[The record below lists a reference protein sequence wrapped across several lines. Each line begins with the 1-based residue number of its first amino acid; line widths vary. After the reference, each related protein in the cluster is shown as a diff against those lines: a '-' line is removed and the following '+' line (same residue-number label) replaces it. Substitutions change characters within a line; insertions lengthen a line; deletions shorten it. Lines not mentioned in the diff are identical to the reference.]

1 MIQWLGLSPF
11 TAVSLG
17 SSPGQ
22 GIELRSQQAAQ
33 HGKKKEKKKK
43 ISINW
48 ENKVPGTLLHGMRDL
63 SFPTKD

>member
-43 ISINW
+43 
-48 ENKVPGTLLHGMRDL
+48 
-63 SFPTKD
+63 FPLTGKTKYQEHYYMA

>member
-33 HGKKKEKKKK
+33 HGQKKEIK
-43 ISINW
+43 
-48 ENKVPGTLLHGMRDL
+48 G
-63 SFPTKD
+63 FPLTGKTKYQEHYYMA